1 MSRFRAISFSVYFCF
16 ELLHGGSRG
25 FIGWKLM
32 VYQGHLTVCVY
43 FTDAAGVAQALEG
56 AERAGPFVAADYA
69 PFDTT
74 TVLDGEIL
82 SGFSVAQV

>member
-1 MSRFRAISFSVYFCF
+1 M
-16 ELLHGGSRG
+16 
-25 FIGWKLM
+25 
-32 VYQGHLTVCVY
+32 CVY

-74 TVLDGEIL
+74 TVLDGELL
-82 SGFSVAQV
+82 SGLSLQISKLTGATYT